1 MAEIKRLLPD
11 DYITY
16 TQIEEVNKTLNTL
29 DIKGKEYVDVAERIR
44 AFRMLYPTGS
54 IQTEMISNDNGVCI
68 FKAIVGYYNEDAT
81 LLHILGTGTAY
92 EKEDSSF
99 INKTSYIE
107 NCETS
112 ATGRALGMAGIG
124 INTSVASADEV
135 LNAIN
140 NQVITLEDAEN
151 YTLTFGKHQ
160 GKHLN
165 ELPDNYLHWLYENN
179 EQCKAMIDV
188 LGIIQ
193 SDEEIEESINIIQHI
208 MELVDETGVDL
219 ENIKA
224 KRKITSLQDL
234 SISDLKELEQKLTK
248 HKETLDKVN

>member
-1 MAEIKRLLPD
+1 MSDLDLDIKD
-11 DYITY
+11 GNITY
-16 TQIEEVNKTLNTL
+16 TTIEAVNQTLNKT
-29 DIKGKEYVDVAERIR
+29 DIKGKDYIEVNERIK

-54 IQTEMISNDNGVCI
+54 IQTEMISNADGVCI
-68 FKAIVGYYNEDAT
+68 FKAIVGYYNDDAT
-81 LLHILGTGTAY
+81 ILKVLGTGTAY

-112 ATGRALGMAGIG
+112 AVGRALGMAGIG

-165 ELPDNYLHWLYENN
+165 ELPDNYLHWLYDNN
-179 EQCKAMIDV
+179 EQCKQMIDI

-193 SDEEIEESINIIQHI
+193 SDEEIEESMNIIQHI
-208 MELVDETGVDL
+208 MELIDATGVDL

-234 SISDLKELEQKLTK
+234 SVNDLKELEQKLIKT
-248 HKETLDKVN
+248 KETLNKVK